1 MEPKTRRSLTITAV
15 WVTWFVGS
23 QAILMGWA
31 AAFYPSPVGKP
42 RLAPYIFWSIGF
54 VFLAATLLL
63 MWKVQRLSK
72 ESNVVLFVFGYLI
85 VGVEVAFT
93 ATGIIE
99 LVRYIL

>member
-1 MEPKTRRSLTITAV
+1 MAA
-15 WVTWFVGS
+15 WVTWCVGS
-23 QAILMGWA
+23 QAILIGWG

-42 RLAPYIFWSIGF
+42 RLAPYGFWGVGF

-72 ESNVVLFVFGYLI
+72 GSNLVLFVFGYLI
-85 VGVEVAFT
+85 VGVEVAFC

-99 LVRYIL
+99 FVRYLH